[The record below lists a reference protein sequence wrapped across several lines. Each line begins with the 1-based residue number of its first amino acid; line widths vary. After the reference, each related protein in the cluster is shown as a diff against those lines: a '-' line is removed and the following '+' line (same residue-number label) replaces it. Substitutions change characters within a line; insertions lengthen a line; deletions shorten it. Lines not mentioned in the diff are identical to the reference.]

1 MKQLSIL
8 VLAIL
13 CSFGHVFAQN
23 NTTELQDSSG
33 VLAFKY
39 QTGTIALEK
48 GNGKIAVP
56 KGFKFLDAEQA
67 KYVLTDLWGN
77 PPQSDIVGMLVPE
90 NQEVTDING
99 WAFAISYDDIG
110 FVKDSDAK
118 DINYDD
124 MMKDEK
130 KAQVDENKARIQQGY
145 LPIEIVGWASKPF
158 YDENTHTLHWARE
171 MKFGED
177 SVNTLNYNMRVLGRK
192 GVYVINAIAF
202 MSEFNQVKPVVN
214 EVISSVTF
222 NQGETYKDFDG
233 SMDKVAAYTV
243 GGLVAGKVLAKAGLF
258 ALLAKFGKF
267 ILIGLVALGG
277 FIMKIFKRKKENEA
291 VVVEEVPVDDTENKN
306 V

>member
-13 CSFGHVFAQN
+13 CSLGQIFAQE
-23 NTTELQDSSG
+23 NTTDS
-33 VLAFKY
+33 VEFKY
-39 QTGTIALEK
+39 QTGTIDLEK
-48 GNGKIAVP
+48 GNGKIEVP
-56 KGFKFLDAEQA
+56 KGFKFLDANQA
-67 KYVLTDLWGN
+67 KFVLTDLWGN

-130 KAQVDENKARIQQGY
+130 EAQIDENKARQQQGY
-145 LPIEIVGWASKPF
+145 LPIEIIGWASKPF

-177 SVNTLNYNMRVLGRK
+177 SINTLNYNMRVLGRK

-202 MSEFNQVKPVVN
+202 MSEFNQVKPTVN
-214 EVISSVTF
+214 EIISSVTF
-222 NQGETYKDFDG
+222 NQGETYKDFD
-233 SMDKVAAYTV
+233 SNIDKVAAYTV
-243 GGLVAGKVLAKAGLF
+243 GGLVAGKVLAKAGIL
-258 ALLAKFGKF
+258 ALIAKFGKF
-267 ILIGLVALGG
+267 ILLGLVAVGG
-277 FIMKIFKRKKENEA
+277 FIMKFFKRKKEQEN
-291 VVVEEVPVDDTENKN
+291 VVVENVPSNEEENRS
-306 V
+306 